1 MELTVDGGEFTPEG
15 AEDADG
21 SSTISGSVTREDEVS
36 WLAAIESVATVGWVV
51 SVLGVSV
58 FIELLGSKSYG

>member
-1 MELTVDGGEFTPEG
+1 MELAVDGAEFAPEG
-15 AEDADG
+15 AEE
-21 SSTISGSVTREDEVS
+21 SSRISGSVTREDEVS

-58 FIELLGSKSYG
+58 LIELFGFKV

>member
-1 MELTVDGGEFTPEG
+1 MELAVDGGEFTPEG
-15 AEDADG
+15 AEDAEG
-21 SSTISGSVTREDEVS
+21 SSRISGSVTREDEVS

-58 FIELLGSKSYG
+58 FIELLGSKGYG